1 MSVIKGTFGK
11 EEVEKPT
18 AQDCLEQFLEQITK
32 PAMEEGHESVDAVV
46 LQLDDYGVSVGS
58 NYEDPAHIIM
68 LLELAKLSML
78 EKFLGAEFATGG
90 TDGTV
95 H

>member
-68 LLELAKLSML
+68 LLELAKLSMV
-78 EKFLGAEFATGG
+78 EKFLGAEFGTGG

>member
-32 PAMEEGHESVDAVV
+32 PAMEEGHEAVDAVV

-68 LLELAKLSML
+68 LLELAKMSML
-78 EKFLGAEFATGG
+78 ERFIGTELGMGD